1 MTHVPSW
8 PASMLGEAVA
18 TLIGESR
25 LSRRSVHVPP
35 PPPLHDD
42 AETTRWLDAVAR
54 VVDVEI
60 TGRDVTWNAVDRLL
74 GEPMLVRLA
83 NGRFLTVVRGHGRT
97 AVLLDP
103 EHGPVKVRTT
113 VVRDAIR
120 GPAEEPVERDIAQFL
135 DDVQVAPG
143 RRIRAREA
151 LLRSRIGEQ
160 PVARAWRMV
169 RPQSVPFTT
178 LLRDAGVLA
187 GLGVVLAA
195 EAVQY
200 VVWLAVWAFAARWA
214 LGGGV
219 DGGWMTAWVLS
230 LLSIVPL
237 RALST
242 WMQGLV
248 LLRGAEVMKRRLLF
262 GVLRLDP
269 DELRASGIGRRFGQ
283 AAEAEAFEAAA
294 YGGTLQALIGAVEL
308 VVACVALGAGAGG
321 WLHVF
326 ALLLFLIATA
336 MVARSS
342 LRRRREWASR
352 RVAMTHRM
360 IEVMIGHRTRVAQQ
374 RPSQWHEE
382 EDRDVR
388 DHLAASASM
397 DRMQLVL
404 AAAPAVWIVL
414 AVAALLPAFVAGA
427 PQLVPL
433 AISVGAL
440 LLAAG
445 SIGRLTGT
453 LPSLFD
459 ALIAWGEIG
468 PVFRA
473 AERTEV
479 EGRPEFAVAPAGEV
493 PVVDAV
499 DLSFAYERGT
509 REVLRG
515 CTFRIVSGDRVLLEA
530 PSGGGKSTLAS
541 LLAGLRRPASGVLL
555 LQGLDLHTL
564 GADEWRHRA
573 AAAPQFHENHVFS
586 ETLSFNLLMGRG
598 WPPRRAD
605 IAEAEEVCR
614 ELGLGELLDRMP
626 ARMLQMIG
634 EAGWQLSH
642 GEKSRLYVARAL
654 LQRAELVI
662 LDESFAALDPA
673 NFARCL
679 ETVTR
684 RARSLLLIAH
694 V

>member
-1 MTHVPSW
+1 MIPSW
-8 PASMLGEAVA
+8 PASLLGEAVSM
-18 TLIGESR
+18 LIAESR
-25 LSRRSVHVPP
+25 LSRRSAHLPP
-35 PPPLHDD
+35 PPVLHDD
-42 AETTRWLDAVAR
+42 AETTRWLDAAAR
-54 VVDVEI
+54 VADVEI
-60 TGRDVTWNAVDRLL
+60 TGRDVAYNAVDRLL

-83 NGRFLTVVRGHGRT
+83 NGRFLAVVRGDGRR
-97 AVLLDP
+97 AVLLDA
-103 EHGPVKVRTT
+103 ERGAVTVRADA
-113 VVRDAIR
+113 VREAIR
-120 GPAEEPVERDIAQFL
+120 APAEEPVERGIEQFL
-135 DDVQVAPG
+135 DDVKLAP
-143 RRIRAREA
+143 RRRTRAREA

-160 PVARAWRMV
+160 PVARVWRV
-169 RPQSVPFTT
+169 TRPQSVPFTT

-187 GLGVVLAA
+187 GLGAVIVS
-195 EAVQY
+195 EALQY

-237 RALST
+237 RAFSH
-242 WMQGLV
+242 WMQGLL
-248 LLRGAEVMKRRLLF
+248 LLRGAEMMKRRLLF
-262 GVLRLDP
+262 GALRLDP

-294 YGGTLQALIGAVEL
+294 YGGTLQALVGAVEL
-308 VVACVALGAGAGG
+308 GVACAGLGAGAGG
-321 WLHVF
+321 WVHVV
-326 ALLLFLIATA
+326 ALLLFVGATA
-336 MVARSS
+336 LVAHSS
-342 LRRRREWASR
+342 LLRRRGWASR
-352 RVAMTHRM
+352 RVGMTHRM

-374 RPSQWHEE
+374 RPARWHEE

-388 DHLAASASM
+388 DHLAASSAM

-404 AAAPAVWIVL
+404 SAAPAVWIVI
-414 AVAALLPAFVAGA
+414 AIGALLPAFVTGS

-445 SIGRLTGT
+445 SIGRLTGA

-459 ALIAWGEIG
+459 AIIAWREIG

-473 AERTEV
+473 AERPEV
-479 EGRPEFAVAPAGEV
+479 EGRPEFAVSAAGEV

-499 DLSFAYERGT
+499 DLSFAYARGT

-515 CTFRIVSGDRVLLEA
+515 CTFRIERGDRVLLEA

-564 GADEWRHRA
+564 GADEWRRRS

-605 IAEAEEVCR
+605 MLEAEEVCR